1 MRTLCVSF
9 ALLISCFASSCVYA
23 QGNLMDMLDMSE
35 KLDRADK
42 QELRSFLSRAD
53 DCTANRNFSCS
64 ESNIERAAK
73 LAKDNADK
81 KLLESSR
88 LKITTEKQLIAR
100 EAKEAEEHMRLA
112 EESRRRR
119 EDEEDRQLAQSNYN
133 NSSGNSASWNNY
145 FQQQLR
151 NNQNVLSQLNNQQR
165 QVEDLKRQE
174 YQRQLAQEQSRRE
187 RAQQEERERQRQQQM
202 QREARDR
209 AEQAEREKQRQQQ
222 AQKEARDRAEQA
234 ERERIRQQ
242 QAEKQTGENSLNR
255 PIVVAS
261 ANTKAAGES
270 THQAPAA
277 SQENVLKTDNRV
289 LSCVMQHD
297 GRGGLTDRIWG
308 KHCGDPKSV
317 TVPVTNTC
325 DYAINVQVCTQRIN
339 GVWDCGRNSRLNSH
353 QTENFWTCGSTGYV
367 RWTACSADDKRSC
380 SVD

>member
-1 MRTLCVSF
+1 
-9 ALLISCFASSCVYA
+9 
-23 QGNLMDMLDMSE
+23 MDMLDMSE

-73 LAKDNADK
+73 LAKDSADK

-100 EAKEAEEHMRLA
+100 EAKEAEEQMRLA
-112 EESRRRR
+112 EESRQRR

-234 ERERIRQQ
+234 ERERQSQIQAQRDELEKERQTRVAQLAGQNATKQLAQASPSISPGEESGGKIVDQTWNNSGVGKFQGTECAKMETQLRHGFEGGCKDIRLISV
-242 QAEKQTGENSLNR
+242 GECKCNSD
-255 PIVVAS
+255 P
-261 ANTKAAGES
+261 
-270 THQAPAA
+270 
-277 SQENVLKTDNRV
+277 VLKGWECSLQYRMWKARDIV
-289 LSCVMQHD
+289 
-297 GRGGLTDRIWG
+297 
-308 KHCGDPKSV
+308 CGE
-317 TVPVTNTC
+317 
-325 DYAINVQVCTQRIN
+325 R
-339 GVWDCGRNSRLNSH
+339 
-353 QTENFWTCGSTGYV
+353 
-367 RWTACSADDKRSC
+367 
-380 SVD
+380 